1 MTTTYQKGRSAEPS
15 RHVFFVQGEGKL
27 DMHLPDAAALA
38 AGANLKP
45 VPEWVHIMP
54 LPVDGRI
61 ASRDYRE
68 LVIEDAEA
76 LVKRSNAAL
85 KRQQGGGLVDID
97 HRTYGGWFTAG
108 GGPACGWS
116 EEFELRDDGI
126 YCRVDWLAEGHD
138 AVASGQYRYTSSVV
152 TGAQEWVE
160 DENGYLIRLDIF
172 PDLIEGFG
180 LTNIPALET
189 LAMFTRQGDSMSI
202 EQENTRR
209 ALSKLGLEPATVE
222 RLAALPPSKL
232 KALLTAEPQAAAPAP
247 VAPVEPAA
255 TENES
260 TDGEAETD
268 DEPAE
273 VETPAES
280 AELARL
286 TAENIK
292 LRADLAAAQSGAA
305 EAALTQLVR
314 DGKMTPAQKKSALK
328 IAAASSEGFAA
339 LLEMYGNVAPVLART
354 ETRTSHVPHT
364 EPPPGVNVDRTA
376 YSIARQGKSIDE
388 ITRELK
394 AQRAKENTTR

>member
-1 MTTTYQKGRSAEPS
+1 MSMTTTYQKGRSAEPS

-68 LVIEDAEA
+68 LVIEDAAA

-97 HRTYGGWFTAG
+97 HRTYGGWFTTG

-126 YCRVDWLAEGHD
+126 YCRVDWLPEGYE

-152 TGAQEWVE
+152 TGPQEWVE
-160 DENGYLIRLDIF
+160 DEMGYLIRLDIF

-209 ALSKLGLEPATVE
+209 ALSKLGLDPATVD
-222 RLAALPPSKL
+222 RLTALPSSKL

-247 VAPVEPAA
+247 VVPVEPASIK
-255 TENES
+255 NES
-260 TDGEAETD
+260 TDDKA
-268 DEPAE
+268 AE
-273 VETPAES
+273 VETPAEPS
-280 AELARL
+280 SNPTELARL
-286 TAENIK
+286 TAENAK
-292 LRADLAAAQSGAA
+292 LRADLAAAKAGAA

-314 DGKMTPAQKKSALK
+314 DGKMSPAQKKSALK
-328 IAAASSEGFAA
+328 IAAASSEGFDA
-339 LLEMYGNVAPVLART
+339 LLEMYANSTPVVPNGSTVRQPAAAP
-354 ETRTSHVPHT
+354 S
-364 EPPPGVNVDRTA
+364 EPPPAGISAQTWTLAGDKSIPVHE
-376 YSIARQGKSIDE
+376 IARRA
-388 ITRELK
+388 REK
-394 AQRAKENTTR
+394 QESK

>member
-1 MTTTYQKGRSAEPS
+1 MPTAAFQPGRSS
-15 RHVFFVQGEGKL
+15 DVTRHVFFVQGEGRL
-27 DMHLPDAAALA
+27 DMHLPDTAALA

-68 LVIEDAEA
+68 LVIEDAEV

-126 YCRVDWLAEGHD
+126 YCRVDWLPEGHE

-160 DENGYLIRLDIF
+160 DENGYLLRLDIF

-209 ALSKLGLEPATVE
+209 ALSKLGLESATVE

-232 KALLTAEPQAAAPAP
+232 KALLTAEPQTATPAPAAALDPTP
-247 VAPVEPAA
+247 IEG
-255 TENES
+255 ES
-260 TDGEAETD
+260 TDGEVEAD
-268 DEPAE
+268 E
-273 VETPAES
+273 VETPAEPS
-280 AELARL
+280 TEPTELARL
-286 TAENIK
+286 TAENAK
-292 LRADLAAAQSGAA
+292 LRTDLAAAKASAA

-314 DGKMTPAQKKSALK
+314 DGKMAPAQKKSALK
-328 IAAASSEGFAA
+328 IAAASSEGFDA
-339 LLEMYGNVAPVLART
+339 LLEMFSNATPIVGDAKPPRQPPTISTAST
-354 ETRTSHVPHT
+354 PH
-364 EPPPGVNVDRTA
+364 NVDAHA
-376 YSIARQGKSIDE
+376 YRLACAGKSIDE
-388 ITRELK
+388 IVREL
-394 AQRAKENTTR
+394 RTKETTR